1 MKNKKFILKVLFFL
15 VIVGIVIL
23 SALVCYAYFSP
34 KINVKKSNQM
44 YIYDNNNKLI
54 YTGST
59 TKKWAD
65 IKNISN
71 NVLNAFIASEDKN
84 FYKHKGFDVFRIMKA
99 LFINGKSGKIVQGA
113 STISQQYIKNL
124 YLDFDK
130 TWSRKLEEA
139 VLTLNLEMHY
149 DKDEILE
156 GYLNTINYGQGNYG
170 IEDAAN
176 YYFNKSAKDLNLDE
190 AIILAAIPKN
200 PSKFNPVT
208 NLKNTKKRGKY
219 IASKMLEQGYITDKD
234 YKNLFK
240 NDIQIYGKRTSN
252 NLNTLMYYQDEV
264 IKELENIEEIPS
276 SLAKTG
282 NLKIYTNLNMDVQTT
297 LENSIN
303 SYMLDDETEV
313 AAMVINPQDGSII
326 ALSGG
331 RDYQNSQFNRATQ
344 AKRQVGSTMK
354 PILYYAALENGLTA
368 ATTFRSQ
375 KTSFV
380 FSNNEIYNPQNY
392 NNIYGNQNITMAAA
406 IAYSDNIY
414 AIKTHM
420 FLGNDTL
427 VKEAQKM
434 GIKAK
439 LQNNVSLPLGTNEIS
454 MSDFANAYTTLASG
468 GYKRNLHY
476 INKVESDDGATLYEY
491 KNYNNLLLDPNCV
504 YILNELLTSTYN
516 SNFINYNKPTALSIQ
531 NQISHKYA
539 LKSGSTGNDYWTIG
553 YNKNVLTLVWNG
565 NDKGGN
571 LNSKYSR
578 ISKNIW
584 ASTSEKVL
592 ENLKED
598 SWYEVPKN
606 IVAVPLN
613 PITGEYDENSKTLFY
628 FINGTQPTY

>member
-1 MKNKKFILKVLFFL
+1 MKNKKIILKSIIFFI
-15 VIVGIVIL
+15 IVGIISIFSL
-23 SALVCYAYFSP
+23 IFYAYFSP
-34 KINVKKSNQM
+34 KIDIKKSNQM
-44 YIYDNNNKLI
+44 YIYDNKNNLI

-59 TKKWAD
+59 TKKWANIKD
-65 IKNISN
+65 ISKYTI
-71 NVLNAFIASEDKN
+71 NAVIASEDKN
-84 FYKHKGFDVFRIMKA
+84 FYNHNGFDFLRIIKA

-130 TWSRKLEEA
+130 TWGRKAEEA
-139 VLTLNLEMHY
+139 ILTLNLEMHY
-149 DKDEILE
+149 EKKDILE

-176 YYFNKSAKDLNLDE
+176 YYFNKKAKDLNLDE
-190 AIILAAIPKN
+190 SIILAAIPKN
-200 PSKFNPVT
+200 PSKFNPIN
-208 NLKNTKKRGKY
+208 NLDNTKKRAKY
-219 IASKMLEQGYITDKD
+219 IASKMLKEGYISKEE

-240 NDIQIYGKRTSN
+240 NKIEIYGKRTSN

-264 IKELENIEEIPS
+264 IKELENIDEIPS
-276 SLAKTG
+276 SLIKTG
-282 NLKIYTNLNMDVQTT
+282 NLKIYTNLNMEVQTA

-313 AAMVINPQDGSII
+313 ASLVINPNDGSII

-331 RDYQNSQFNRATQ
+331 RNYQNSQFNRATQ

-354 PILYYAALENGLTA
+354 PILYYAALENGLTSS
-368 ATTFRSQ
+368 TTFKSE

-380 FSNNEIYNPQNY
+380 FANNEIYKPKNY
-392 NNIYGNQNITMAAA
+392 NEVYGNKDITMAAA
-406 IAYSDNIY
+406 IAYSDNVY

-420 FLGNDTL
+420 FLGQDTL
-427 VKEAQKM
+427 VKEAKYM

-439 LQNNVSLPLGTNEIS
+439 LQNNISLPLGTNEIS
-454 MSDFANAYTTLASG
+454 MIDFANAYTTLASG
-468 GYKRNLHY
+468 GYKRKLHF
-476 INKVESDDGATLYEY
+476 INKIENDNKDVLYEFKKY
-491 KNYNNLLLDPNCV
+491 DNLILDPNNV

-516 SNFINYNKPTALSIQ
+516 SDFISYNKPTALSIK

-539 LKSGSTGNDYWTIG
+539 LKSGSTKTDYWTIG

-565 NDKGGN
+565 NDLGGN
-571 LNSKYSR
+571 LNTKYSR

-584 ASTSEKVL
+584 AATSESA
-592 ENLKED
+592 LKNTD
-598 SWYEVPKN
+598 NNWYEVPKN
-606 IVAVPLN
+606 IIAVPLD
-613 PITGEYDENSKTLFY
+613 PITGKYNENSNTLFY

>member
-1 MKNKKFILKVLFFL
+1 
-15 VIVGIVIL
+15 
-23 SALVCYAYFSP
+23 
-34 KINVKKSNQM
+34 M
-44 YIYDNNNKLI
+44 YIYDNKNNLI

-59 TKKWAD
+59 TKKWANIKD
-65 IKNISN
+65 ISKYTI
-71 NVLNAFIASEDKN
+71 NAVIASEDKN
-84 FYKHKGFDVFRIMKA
+84 FYNHNGFDFLRIIKA

-130 TWSRKLEEA
+130 TWGRKAEEA
-139 VLTLNLEMHY
+139 ILTLNLEMHY
-149 DKDEILE
+149 EKKDILE

-176 YYFNKSAKDLNLDE
+176 YYFNKKAKDLNLDE
-190 AIILAAIPKN
+190 SIILAAIPKN
-200 PSKFNPVT
+200 PSKFNPIN
-208 NLKNTKKRGKY
+208 NLDNTKKRAKY
-219 IASKMLEQGYITDKD
+219 IASKMLKEGYISKEE

-240 NDIQIYGKRTSN
+240 NKIEIYGKRTSN

-264 IKELENIEEIPS
+264 IKELENIDEIPS
-276 SLAKTG
+276 SLIKTG
-282 NLKIYTNLNMDVQTT
+282 NLKIYTNLNMEVQTA

-313 AAMVINPQDGSII
+313 ASLVINPNDGSII

-331 RDYQNSQFNRATQ
+331 RNYQNSQFNRATQ

-354 PILYYAALENGLTA
+354 PILYYAALENGLTSS
-368 ATTFRSQ
+368 TTFKSE

-380 FSNNEIYNPQNY
+380 FANNEIYKPKNY
-392 NNIYGNQNITMAAA
+392 NEVYGNKDITMAAA
-406 IAYSDNIY
+406 IAYSDNVY

-420 FLGNDTL
+420 FLGQDTL
-427 VKEAQKM
+427 VKEAKYM

-439 LQNNVSLPLGTNEIS
+439 LQNNISLPLGTNEIS
-454 MSDFANAYTTLASG
+454 MIDFANAYTTLASG
-468 GYKRNLHY
+468 GYKRKLHF
-476 INKVESDDGATLYEY
+476 INKIENDNKDVLYEFKKY
-491 KNYNNLLLDPNCV
+491 DNLILDPNNV

-516 SNFINYNKPTALSIQ
+516 SDFISYNKPTALSIK

-539 LKSGSTGNDYWTIG
+539 LKSGSTKTDYWTIG

-565 NDKGGN
+565 NDLGGN
-571 LNSKYSR
+571 LNTKYSR

-584 ASTSEKVL
+584 AATSESA
-592 ENLKED
+592 LKNTD
-598 SWYEVPKN
+598 NNWYEVPKN
-606 IVAVPLN
+606 IIAVPLD
-613 PITGEYDENSKTLFY
+613 PITGKYNENSNTLFY